1 MTSGTNYFMGRN
13 VDKRREANVLVVWN
27 YSGEGQLFP
36 GAHRMEGSG
45 RSRRC
50 SERVH
55 RRVSLTLKA

>member
-1 MTSGTNYFMGRN
+1 MGRN
-13 VDKRREANVLVVWN
+13 VDKKREASVLVVWN

-50 SERVH
+50 SER
-55 RRVSLTLKA
+55 ST